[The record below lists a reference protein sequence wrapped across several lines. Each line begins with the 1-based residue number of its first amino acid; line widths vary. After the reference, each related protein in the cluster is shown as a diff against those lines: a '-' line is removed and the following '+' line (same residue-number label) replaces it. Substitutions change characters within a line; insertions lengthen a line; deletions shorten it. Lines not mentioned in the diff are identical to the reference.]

1 MAVVY
6 TATISGKSYGF
17 DFEDQRID
25 IDETINNVLVTNL
38 WLAIKEAQ
46 GSVEGMAYDR
56 VASGSGKN
64 TLGTGVETFLTV
76 TLLDNWEVNTLK
88 TSGKF
93 EVSGGNLIRDDNAD
107 PFRDNPLITYIAFL
121 SQAGIATQIETG
133 VSGLTPTEAA
143 QLAEIENLST
153 FDPSTDTFEGSETYQ
168 DLMRLLRAFAVGNIE
183 DDGEGNAV
191 LKSLDGLKDRI
202 TATYAANG
210 SRTVTATDKS

>member
-1 MAVVY
+1 MAVIY
-6 TATISGKSYGF
+6 TATVSGKSYGF

-25 IDETINNVLVTNL
+25 IDATVNNVLVTHL
-38 WLAIKEAQ
+38 WTAIKEAQ
-46 GSVEGMAYDR
+46 GSVEGVAYNR
-56 VASGSGKN
+56 IASGSGKN

-88 TSGKF
+88 ASGKF
-93 EVSGGNLIRDDNAD
+93 EVSGGNLIREDNAD

-133 VSGLTPTEAA
+133 VSGLTESESL
-143 QLAEIENLST
+143 QLSKLDGL
-153 FDPSTDTFEGSETYQ
+153 FDPNTDTYEGSETYQ
-168 DLMRLLRAFAVGNIE
+168 DLMRLLRAFVAGNVA

-191 LKSLDGLKDRI
+191 LKSIDGLKDRI
-202 TATYAANG
+202 TATYTNTG